1 MFVHYRIYTLFTF
14 NYMLKWNF
22 AVWNITKYTP
32 QQYFSEIRVT
42 LQPHLNLKKLS
53 TLGFT
58 LIEIATIY
66 FFLFNY
72 LSQIRK
78 FHEENRNCHPQ
89 ANLQL
94 PASNICKDLEIRQW
108 YKQLMQFS
116 VSKFLIIIDFWKER
130 VYNLDYKVY
139 CIQF

>member
-22 AVWNITKYTP
+22 AVRNITKYTP
-32 QQYFSEIRVT
+32 QQYFTEIRVT
-42 LQPHLNLKKLS
+42 LQPHLNLKKS
-53 TLGFT
+53 VTLGFT

-94 PASNICKDLEIRQW
+94 PASNIWKDLEIITDAILCIKIFNQNR
-108 YKQLMQFS
+108 L
-116 VSKFLIIIDFWKER
+116 LER
-130 VYNLDYKVY
+130 KGLQLDYKVY